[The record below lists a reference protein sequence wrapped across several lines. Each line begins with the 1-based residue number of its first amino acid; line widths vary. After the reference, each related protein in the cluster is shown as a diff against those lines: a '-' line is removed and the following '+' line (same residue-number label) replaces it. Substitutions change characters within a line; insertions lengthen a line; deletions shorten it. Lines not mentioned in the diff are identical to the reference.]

1 MAFLTYC
8 ATEEDKKQTERKQ
21 EKKTYIIKKGI
32 EIIKSIIPKVLTV
45 CEQIKEQ
52 IEDPADTCIFLKCF
66 KNFGDLNSL
75 LKENNM
81 KKKQLK
87 EKCKICAA
95 CHAFV

>member
-1 MAFLTYC
+1 MAFLTYQ
-8 ATEEDKKQTERKQ
+8 ATIEDKQQTERQQNKN
-21 EKKTYIIKKGI
+21 TYQILKGLNI
-32 EIIKSIIPKVLTV
+32 LKSIIPKVLTLP
-45 CEQIKEQ
+45 EKQEEKQ
-52 IEDPADTCIFLKCF
+52 DPTTTCIYFKCF